1 MSADTQAVGSGIGS
15 PPADTSQRLL
25 KLLATDLD
33 AGFTELVRVHQRVVY
48 SALVRACAH
57 PVDAE
62 DLTAQAFLR
71 AYRALRDYD
80 EDRIYRLDPR
90 PWLLTIALNT
100 WRNFARDHSRRPS
113 QVPLECADNLPSAQ
127 ESVEVLA
134 ERGEESRQLVGLVDR
149 LPEPQR
155 LAVVLRHV
163 CQLPVAEIAQVLDCP
178 AGTAKSH
185 IFRGLQRLRLEYA
198 TAMQAGGGSR

>member
-1 MSADTQAVGSGIGS
+1 MSADTQAVGLDAATS
-15 PPADTSQRLL
+15 PTGGADGLPN
-25 KLLATDLD
+25 LLAADLD

-48 SALVRACAH
+48 SVLVRACAH

-71 AYRALRDYD
+71 AYRALRGYD
-80 EDRIYRLDPR
+80 ADRIHRLDPR

-100 WRNFARDHSRRPS
+100 WRNFVRDHARRPS
-113 QVPLECADNLPSAQ
+113 QVPLEHAEDLPSRQ
-127 ESVEVLA
+127 DSVELQV
-134 ERGEESRQLVGLVDR
+134 ERGEESRRLTGLVTR

-163 CQLPVAEIAQVLDCP
+163 CQLSVAEIAQVLDCP
-178 AGTAKSH
+178 AGTVKSH
-185 IFRGLQRLRLEYA
+185 IFRGLQRLRVEYA
-198 TAMQAGGGSR
+198 NAMEAEGGSR